1 MHIATECTQ
10 LQNQR
15 YMIRHN
21 LIVTR
26 FHWSYAGNLK
36 QKSLKT
42 ATTEHAPLPHTVTP
56 AGFGIP
62 RDRKIKNTIK

>member
-1 MHIATECTQ
+1 
-10 LQNQR
+10 
-15 YMIRHN
+15 MIRHN